1 MEDLMLI
8 EYDGLEEQRARIK
21 VIGVGGAGGNA
32 IKRMIEEKLTD
43 VEFIAVNT
51 DAQAL
56 VNNPAEI
63 KIQIGATLTRGLGAG
78 ANAKIGFQAA
88 MESKDRLEEVV
99 RDTDMIFIT
108 AGMGGGT
115 GTGAAP
121 VVAEIAKNSGA
132 LTIGFVTKPFAFEGT
147 PRMRRAEEGIER
159 LREHVD
165 SLIIVPNEKLL
176 EVVDDETN
184 IEDAFYY
191 ADSILNQGTAGIS
204 DLITKPGLI
213 NLDFADVKTVIN
225 RKGPAVIGVSRY
237 SGSDRAARAVENAIH
252 SPLLESN
259 SIKGASGLLI
269 NFTGGHDMRLQEV
282 NKAASLIYKEAGE
295 DANII
300 VGAMIDENIEDEIR
314 VTVIATGFNAN
325 SSRKEMEEE
334 LPKSALRQPEPAMLN
349 KAPENEREQIPIFN
363 EVGKPKDSQKIPVF
377 GDHAAP
383 AEETLYPLDEKEQND
398 INVPAYLRFFR
409 GKK

>member
-1 MEDLMLI
+1 MLI

-32 IKRMIEEKLTD
+32 IRRMIEANVTD

-56 VNNPAEI
+56 LNNPAEI
-63 KIQIGATLTRGLGAG
+63 KIQIGANLTRGLGAG
-78 ANAKIGFQAA
+78 ANAKIGYQAA
-88 MESKDRLEEVV
+88 VESKDRLEEIV
-99 RDTDMIFIT
+99 RNTDMVFIT

-121 VVAEIAKNSGA
+121 VIAEIAKNSGA
-132 LTIGFVTKPFAFEGT
+132 LTIGFVTKPFLFEGT
-147 PRMRRAEEGIER
+147 PRMKRAEAGIER

-165 SLIIVPNEKLL
+165 SLIIVPNQKLI
-176 EVVDDETN
+176 EFVDDDTN
-184 IEDAFYY
+184 IVDAFNQ
-191 ADSILNQGTAGIS
+191 ADLILNQGTAGIS

-237 SGSDRAARAVENAIH
+237 SGTDRAIRAVENAIH

-269 NFTGGHDMRLQEV
+269 NFTGGKDMRLQEV
-282 NKAASLIYKEAGE
+282 NKAASIIQKEAGE

-300 VGAMIDENIEDEIR
+300 VGAMIDENIKDEIR
-314 VTVIATGFNAN
+314 VTVIATGFNGTPRN
-325 SSRKEMEEE
+325 DSEDE
-334 LPKSALRQPEPAMLN
+334 LPESLIPKTSPTIQTAADPMSGE
-349 KAPENEREQIPIFN
+349 EQIPIFRPAPQPQTQ
-363 EVGKPKDSQKIPVF
+363 GDIPVF
-377 GDHAAP
+377 GENHVPD
-383 AEETLYPLDEKEQND
+383 ETLYPLDNAQKND
-398 INVPAYLRFFR
+398 INIPTYLRLFR
-409 GKK
+409 RNK

>member
-1 MEDLMLI
+1 MLI

-32 IKRMIEEKLTD
+32 IRRMIEAKVSD

-56 VNNPAEI
+56 LNNPAEI
-63 KIQIGATLTRGLGAG
+63 KIQIGANLTRGLGAG
-78 ANAKIGFQAA
+78 ANAKIGYQAA
-88 MESKDRLEEVV
+88 VESKDRIEEIV
-99 RDTDMIFIT
+99 RNTDMIFIT

-121 VVAEIAKNSGA
+121 VIAEIAKNSGA
-132 LTIGFVTKPFAFEGT
+132 LTIGFVTKPFLFEGA

-165 SLIIVPNEKLL
+165 SLIIVPNQKLIDF
-176 EVVDDETN
+176 VDEDTN
-184 IEDAFYY
+184 IVDAFNQ
-191 ADSILNQGTAGIS
+191 ADMILNQGTAGIS

-213 NLDFADVKTVIN
+213 NLDFADVKTVID
-225 RKGPAVIGVSRY
+225 RKGPAVIGVSRF
-237 SGSDRAARAVENAIH
+237 SGTDRAVRAVENAIH

-269 NFTGGHDMRLQEV
+269 NFTGGKDMRLQEV
-282 NKAASLIYKEAGE
+282 NKAASIIQKEAGE
-295 DANII
+295 DANMI
-300 VGAMIDENIEDEIR
+300 VGAMIDENIKDEIR
-314 VTVIATGFNAN
+314 VTVIATGFDGRAHHNVDEEKLPGRALPSTEIPMNTTPLDNA
-325 SSRKEMEEE
+325 K
-334 LPKSALRQPEPAMLN
+334 
-349 KAPENEREQIPIFN
+349 EQIPLFQPPK
-363 EVGKPKDSQKIPVF
+363 KPADIPVF
-377 GDHAAP
+377 GEHHN
-383 AEETLYPLDEKEQND
+383 ENETIYPLDNVDKND

-409 GKK
+409 RNK